1 MNIKKYIKYS
11 LVIGGLSFGAAS
23 CSDYLDINKD
33 PNAILDA
40 PIEQVLTSAT
50 TSLGFWA
57 GSDLH
62 RYTSL
67 MTQQFSGQGQG
78 ATTQNQEYERYNI
91 TGSDLNNVWSLMYS
105 TILSDLELVIQKA
118 QAENSPHYEGI
129 AKIMQAYVYQV
140 IADGWGAAPFTEA
153 LKFTANKQPKFDNA
167 EQVYPELI
175 KMLDD
180 GIAKINAATSVKS
193 PAANA
198 TFFTGAWSAARPR
211 WERLA
216 NSIKLRLYLHQSKA
230 NRAFA
235 VQQINAMVTANANFM
250 ATTADNFQMSFVN
263 SPRNQ
268 NPIHQFELD
277 RQNQFF
283 PNHTLVEMMNTR
295 NDPRRP
301 RYFTAFPLYSNTY
314 KGAKGNDA
322 PSTNYSR
329 MHIYLRGDTTNAAG
343 GALTYNGTAPTRLL
357 TYAEYCFIRAEA
369 ALYGVSGISADS
381 FFRQGIRASMS
392 MAGVSTAMAEAYIA
406 ANGTLTGTEAQRVQR
421 IIEEKF
427 VANYGV
433 AMEPWTDFRRTGFPT
448 LTPPSNAIL
457 NAVPRSF
464 FYPQSEI
471 DLNPNAPKQKSD
483 MSERVFWDR

>member
-11 LVIGGLSFGAAS
+11 LVVGGLSFGAAS
-23 CSDYLDINKD
+23 CGDYLDINED
-33 PNAILDA
+33 PNNILDA

-62 RYTSL
+62 RYTAL

-91 TGSDLNNVWSLMYS
+91 TGSDANNVWSLMYA

-118 QAENSPHYEGI
+118 KAENSPHYEGI

-140 IADGWGAAPFTEA
+140 IVDGWGTAPFSEA
-153 LKFTANKQPKFDNA
+153 LKFTANKQPKFDNG
-167 EQVYPELI
+167 EQIYPELI
-175 KMLDD
+175 KLLDD
-180 GIAKINAATSVKS
+180 GIAKINATTSVKT
-193 PAANA
+193 PAANS
-198 TFFTGAWSAARPR
+198 TFFAGAWSVSKPR

-216 NSIKLRLYLHQSKA
+216 NSIKLRLYVHQRKSNPTLA
-230 NRAFA
+230 I
-235 VQQINAMVTANANFM
+235 QQINAMVTANANFM
-250 ATTADNFQMSFVN
+250 ASTADNFQMAFVN
-263 SPRNQ
+263 LPRNH

-277 RQNQFF
+277 RANQFF
-283 PNHTLVEMMNTR
+283 PNHTLVDMMNTR

-322 PSTNYSR
+322 PSTSYSR

-343 GALTYNGTAPTRLL
+343 AALAYNGTAPTRLL

-381 FFRQGIRASMS
+381 FFRHGIRSSMS
-392 MAGVSTAMAEAYIA
+392 MAGVSSAMAENYIA
-406 ANGTLTGTEAQRVQR
+406 TNGTLTGTDEQKLQR

-433 AMEPWTDFRRTGFPT
+433 AMEPWTDYRRTGYPT
-448 LTPPSNAIL
+448 ITPPSNAMITS
-457 NAVPRSF
+457 VPRSL
-464 FYPQSEI
+464 FYPQSEM
-471 DLNPNAPKQKSD
+471 DLNPNAPKQKAN